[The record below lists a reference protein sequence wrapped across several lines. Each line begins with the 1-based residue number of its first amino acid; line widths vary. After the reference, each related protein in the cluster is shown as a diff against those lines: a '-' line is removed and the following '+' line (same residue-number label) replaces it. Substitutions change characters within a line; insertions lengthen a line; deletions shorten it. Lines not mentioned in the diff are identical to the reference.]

1 MHFLS
6 RLSTPWSHCKLSP
19 PCRSLAWGQPWLW
32 ALACPP
38 SCHPWP
44 LPLPSPWPW
53 PLALAWHP
61 SQALTPLQVP
71 LPSTS
76 STLLACKSPNNP
88 QQHQKLCKKE
98 LTKKR
103 PQRKHVFKPQSSIS
117 RLLYCFLYV
126 ATSSVYVTA
135 APVAGST
142 RLSDMLLQ

>member
-6 RLSTPWSHCKLSP
+6 GLSTPWSHRMLFT
-19 PCRSLAWGQPWLW
+19 PCRSLALGQPWLS

-98 LTKKR
+98 FTKKKLKENMFSNR
-103 PQRKHVFKPQSSIS
+103 SSIS